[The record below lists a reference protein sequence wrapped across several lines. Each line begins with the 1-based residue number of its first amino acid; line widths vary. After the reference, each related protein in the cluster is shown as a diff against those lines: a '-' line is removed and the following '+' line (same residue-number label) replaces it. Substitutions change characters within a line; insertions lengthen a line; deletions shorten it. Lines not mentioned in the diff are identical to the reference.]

1 MPDLTSEQW
10 DELIEQYVEIIV
22 DGMDWKTM
30 TEFVRQTLI
39 EDYGSI
45 QSRHEL
51 CEEIRLTHDEEL
63 LEELLDN
70 VTTEEKCQTY
80 QELLDSNTKQYGLK
94 EGETLSFPIHK
105 KSSWPVMPIHRV
117 STNSP
122 LVGIFV
128 YYRGM
133 NKSNLQEFFPSLL
146 QKGYSVREIN
156 ESCQRHKDRVAPDW
170 FNGTYAEYMDEMH
183 EFLNGLWVHY
193 ITKQSL
199 KQFTRI

>member
-1 MPDLTSEQW
+1 MPNLTSEQW

-30 TEFVRQTLI
+30 TEFVRGTITQDLR
-39 EDYGSI
+39 ELE
-45 QSRHEL
+45 SRQDL
-51 CEEIRLTHDEEL
+51 CDDIKYTFDQEL
-63 LEELLDN
+63 LDELVDN
-70 VTTEEKCQTY
+70 VTTVT
-80 QELLDSNTKQYGLK
+80 YGLK
-94 EGETLSFPIHK
+94 EGETLSFPVHK

-117 STNSP
+117 STILP
-122 LVGIFV
+122 MVGIFV

-156 ESCQRHKDRVAPDW
+156 ESCKRHQERVAPDW

-183 EFLNGLWVHY
+183 EFLNG
-193 ITKQSL
+193 I
-199 KQFTRI
+199 